1 MLGGEKIV
9 RRTNGFLASFGPDVE
24 LIRPHLR
31 EVTLA
36 AGQILCEPGDRIR
49 KIYFLHSGIVSKLTV
64 FEDGTEIECAVV
76 GREGA
81 VGALS
86 ALGLETAITRDICHL
101 RVGAHVCDAARLYD
115 AAQASKTIHDA
126 LDRYCAWKM
135 SYAIRNGACN
145 ARHAVEQRLC
155 RWLLTCSDVLEEP
168 EIRLPQD
175 VFAKMLGVQ
184 RTSVNP
190 ILQRLRADGLIELS
204 RSRLTLK
211 DRSGLIG
218 RACECYEAMILPGN
232 CVLRATPGASIARF
246 EARGSSA
253 A

>member
-1 MLGGEKIV
+1 MV
-9 RRTNGFLASFGPDVE
+9 TRRTNRFLASFGPDVE
-24 LIRPHLR
+24 LIRPYLR
-31 EVTLA
+31 EVTLN

-49 KIYFLHSGIVSKLTV
+49 KVYFLNEGVVSKLTV
-64 FEDGTEIECAVV
+64 FEDGTEIECALV

-81 VGALS
+81 VGAMS
-86 ALGLETAITRDICHL
+86 ALGLRTAVTRDICHM
-101 RVGAHVCDAARLYD
+101 RVSAHVIDAVQLYD
-115 AAQASKTIHDA
+115 AARASERIHDA

-145 ARHAVEQRLC
+145 ARHAVEHRLC
-155 RWLLTCSDVLEEP
+155 RWLLTCSDVLEES

-190 ILQRLRADGLIELS
+190 ILQRLRADGLIELG
-204 RSRLTLK
+204 RSRLILT
-211 DRSGLIG
+211 DRAGLSA
-218 RACECYEAMILPGN
+218 RACECYETMSGAEASVQVDSPAPSRIL
-232 CVLRATPGASIARF
+232 TRF
-246 EARGSSA
+246 HAPGSSA